1 MDEEEERYNTGVTER
16 NKPYMNFL
24 NENDRT
30 ANACETNVGKSHV
43 SIKETHSISN
53 SNRNSVP
60 RIVLE
65 FERVQTISNNNSFS
79 TSEEEEE
86 EDYYSQ
92 YDIYEQQRI
101 PEVEEKFSDYLK
113 M

>member
-1 MDEEEERYNTGVTER
+1 MDEEEERYNTGLTER

-24 NENDRT
+24 NENDRA

-43 SIKETHSISN
+43 SIKETHSLSN

-60 RIVLE
+60 RIELG
-65 FERVQTISNNNSFS
+65 FERMQSISNNNSFS
-79 TSEEEEE
+79 TSEEEE

>member
-16 NKPYMNFL
+16 FKPYMNFL
-24 NENDRT
+24 NANDHT

-43 SIKETHSISN
+43 SIKETHSVSN

-65 FERVQTISNNNSFS
+65 LEKMQTISNNNSFS
-79 TSEEEEE
+79 ASEEEEE
-86 EDYYSQ
+86 DDYSQ

>member
-1 MDEEEERYNTGVTER
+1 M
-16 NKPYMNFL
+16 
-24 NENDRT
+24 
-30 ANACETNVGKSHV
+30 
-43 SIKETHSISN
+43 
-53 SNRNSVP
+53 
-60 RIVLE
+60 
-65 FERVQTISNNNSFS
+65 QTISNNNSFS